1 MAKKKDIIEA
11 LDQFANESFQH
22 QKLEDVMGDRFGR
35 YSKAIIQERA
45 IPDVRDGLKPV
56 QRRILFGMQQL
67 KLTSTSPYKKCAKV
81 VGDVMGKYHPHGDS
95 SIYEALV
102 HMSQSWKMGVT
113 LVDLQGNNG
122 SIDGDGPAAYRYTE
136 CRLSKDADYMLQDIE
151 KKTVEMIDNFDG
163 EEKEPIVLPARFPN
177 LLVNGGMGISSG
189 YATYIPPHNMKE
201 VVDATIAK
209 IDNPNLTIDELLEIM
224 PGPDFPTG
232 GIAMG
237 KEGIREAFLTGSGTV
252 AVRSKYHMEDID
264 KKHRRIVVTEIPFDT
279 VKQKTVEKIEQI
291 RIDHKIDGIEEVRDE
306 TDREGLRI
314 AIDLKEGANED
325 AVIKYLLKNTNLQS
339 NIKYNMVVIHNMRPE
354 RLGVLEILS
363 AYIDHQKDVVTNRTN
378 FLKAK
383 DSHRLHIVDGLI
395 KMASI
400 LDEVIHTI
408 RQALNKADA
417 KEKLISKLEFSELQ
431 ADAILAM
438 QLYRLSNTDVTQL
451 HNEHDQ
457 LTKNIE
463 GYDKI
468 LSSEKNLLKVIKSEL
483 KEISDKINQP
493 RRTEIQEEVHDL
505 SIDESQLV
513 LDETD
518 VLVATKLGYLKRV
531 TLKSYNA
538 ATTNTVG
545 EKDAVIFEKTVSTL
559 ETLLGFTNKGNF
571 VFIPVYKIDECKMR
585 DRGQFLNNICQI
597 DPSEYF
603 VQFFNI
609 KDFNAHIQV
618 LLASKKNIIK
628 QCLLSEFN
636 VSRFTKEV
644 KCMKLASDDEII
656 SVDITSEP
664 REIITCESSGEVLR
678 MRASDVPLY
687 GKNASGIKAQK
698 VKPGE
703 TLAGAIYANKNDDV
717 LLLTNRGTIKRVK
730 LSDLPLSYRGRSGER
745 EVKKVKTNPVK
756 ILDMKKLTPNQYKE
770 QVTINVVYDS
780 SNDEI
785 NCFDLKYSQAENGTS
800 IIKDGLGEVERIY
813 LADPKNKDEVV
824 SDDYLLDTQAV
835 QASIFDYDV
844 IDDAPLKAAKK
855 SNNPLDLLD
864 KILEDEKPV
873 EAKEEVIDNNSKEKS
888 FEHSLFDN
896 PFLDTP
902 EKVERMKKEYRP
914 TIESN
919 KDDVVNNSNSTI
931 VRKKPTKISFFDDD
945 DNNNF

>member
-1 MAKKKDIIEA
+1 MTKKKDIIEA

-22 QKLEDVMGDRFGR
+22 EKLEDVMGDRFGR

-67 KLTSTSPYKKCAKV
+67 KLTSTAPYKKCAKV

-209 IDNPNLTIDELLEIM
+209 IDNPNMTIDELLEIM

-237 KEGIREAFLTGSGTV
+237 KDGIREAFLTGSGTV
-252 AVRSKYHMEDID
+252 VVRSKYHVEDID
-264 KKHRRIVVTEIPFDT
+264 KKRKRIVVTEIPFDT

-291 RIDHKIDGIEEVRDE
+291 RIDHKIDGIDEVRDE
-306 TDREGLRI
+306 TDRQGLRI

-325 AVIKYLLKNTNLQS
+325 AVIKYLFKNTNLQS
-339 NIKYNMVVIHNMRPE
+339 NIKYNMVVIHNMRPK
-354 RLGVLEILS
+354 RLGVLEILA

-395 KMASI
+395 KMVSI

-408 RQALNKADA
+408 RSSSNKADA
-417 KEKLISKLEFSELQ
+417 KEKLISKFDFSELQ

-438 QLYRLSNTDVTQL
+438 QLYRLSNTDVTAL

-493 RRTEIQEEVHDL
+493 RRTEIQDEINDL
-505 SIDESQLV
+505 SIDESKLV
-513 LDETD
+513 LDED
-518 VLVATKLGYLKRV
+518 VVLVATKLGYLKRV
-531 TLKSYNA
+531 SLKSYNA
-538 ATTNTVG
+538 ATLNTIG
-545 EKDAVIFEKTVSTL
+545 EKDAIIFEKTVSTK

-571 VFIPVYKIDECKMR
+571 IYIPIYKIDECKMR

-597 DPSEYF
+597 DPAESF
-603 VQFFNI
+603 VAYYNI
-609 KDFNAHIQV
+609 KEFNSHCQV
-618 LLASKKNIIK
+618 LLASKNNVIK

-644 KCMKLASDDEII
+644 KCMKLSDDDEIV
-656 SVDITSEP
+656 SADLTCEP
-664 REIITCESSGEVLR
+664 REIITANSSGEVLR

-687 GKNASGIKAQK
+687 GKNASGLKAQK
-698 VKPGE
+698 IKAGE
-703 TLAGAIYANKNDDV
+703 TLVGAVYANKNDDI
-717 LLLTNRGTIKRVK
+717 LLLTNRGTIKRIHIGDPKSNDSLV
-730 LSDLPLSYRGRSGER
+730 LSQRGRSGDR
-745 EVKKVKTNPVK
+745 QVKKVKTNPVT
-756 ILDMKKLTPNQYKE
+756 ILDIKRLTPNQYKE
-770 QVTINVVYDS
+770 QVSINVVYDS
-780 SNDEI
+780 TNDSI

-800 IIKDGLGEVERIY
+800 IIKSGLGEVERIY
-813 LADPKNKDEVV
+813 VAEPSTKDESVT
-824 SDDYLLDTQAV
+824 DDYLLDTQAV
-835 QASIFDYDV
+835 QLSFEDYDT
-844 IDDAPLKAAKK
+844 IDDTPLKVSKK
-855 SNNPLDLLD
+855 DNAMDMLD
-864 KILEDEKPV
+864 KILANEEK
-873 EAKEEVIDNNSKEKS
+873 KEEKIIEEKKVDALNTPN
-888 FEHSLFDN
+888 LFDN

-902 EKVERMKKEYRP
+902 EKVERLKKQY
-914 TIESN
+914 ESN
-919 KDDVVNNSNSTI
+919 STKEVNENSTI
-931 VRKKPTKISFFDDD
+931 VRRKPTKIDFFNNDD
-945 DNNNF
+945 DNNDL

>member
-1 MAKKKDIIEA
+1 MAKKKDIIDV

-22 QKLEDVMGDRFGR
+22 EKLEDVMGDRFGR

-56 QRRILFGMQQL
+56 QRRILYGMQQL
-67 KLTSTSPYKKCAKV
+67 KLTSTAPYKKCAKV

-177 LLVNGGMGISSG
+177 ILVNGGMGISSG

-201 VVDATIAK
+201 VINATIAK
-209 IDNPNLTIDELLEIM
+209 IDNPNLTIDELLQIM

-252 AVRSKYHMEDID
+252 VVRSKYSIEEID
-264 KKHRRIVVTEIPFDT
+264 KKRKRIVVTEIPFDT

-306 TDREGLRI
+306 TDRQGLRI

-354 RLGVLEILS
+354 RLGVLEILQ
-363 AYIDHQKDVVTNRTN
+363 AYIDHQKDVITNRTN

-395 KMASI
+395 KMVSI

-408 RQALNKADA
+408 RHSQNKADA
-417 KEKLISKLEFSELQ
+417 KEQLISKFEFTELQ

-438 QLYRLSNTDVTQL
+438 QLYRLSNTDVTAL
-451 HNEHDQ
+451 HNEHDT

-463 GYDKI
+463 NYDKI
-468 LSSEKNLLKVIKSEL
+468 LSSDKNLLKVIKTEL
-483 KEISDKINQP
+483 KEISEKINQP
-493 RRTEIQEEVHDL
+493 RRTEIQDEVHDL

-513 LDETD
+513 LDETYM
-518 VLVATKLGYLKRV
+518 LVATKLGYLKKV
-531 TLKSYNA
+531 SLKSYNA
-538 ATTNTVG
+538 ASTNTLG
-545 EKDAVIFEKTVSTL
+545 EKDYVIFEKQVSTL
-559 ETLLGFTNKGNF
+559 ETLVGFTNKGNF
-571 VFIPVYKIDECKMR
+571 IFIPIFKIDECKMR
-585 DRGQFLNNICQI
+585 DRGQFVNNICQI
-597 DPSEYF
+597 DPAETF
-603 VQFFNI
+603 IQFFNI
-609 KDFNAHIQV
+609 KDFNDHMQV
-618 LLASKKNIIK
+618 LLASKNNVIK

-644 KCMKLASDDEII
+644 KCMKLADNDEIVSI
-656 SVDITSEP
+656 DITSEP
-664 REIITCESSGEVLR
+664 REIISVSSSGEILR

-698 VKPGE
+698 IKSDEYIASAV
-703 TLAGAIYANKNDDV
+703 YANKNDDV

-730 LSDLPLSYRGRSGER
+730 LADLPLSYRGRSGER
-745 EVKKVKTNPVK
+745 QVKKVKTNPVI
-756 ILDMKKLTPNQYKE
+756 ILDMKVLTPNQYKE
-770 QVTINVVYDS
+770 QVSINVCYDS
-780 SNDEI
+780 NNDLFNSFE
-785 NCFDLKYSQAENGTS
+785 LKYSQAENGTS
-800 IIKDGLGEVERIY
+800 IIKDGLGEPERIY
-813 LADPKNKDEVV
+813 LPEPKNKDEVV

-835 QASIFDYDV
+835 QATIFDYDV
-844 IDDAPLKAAKK
+844 IDDKPLKAKK
-855 SNNPLDLLD
+855 SEDPLDLLD
-864 KILEDEKPV
+864 KILEN
-873 EAKEEVIDNNSKEKS
+873 EENNSKEEVKD
-888 FEHSLFDN
+888 SLLDN

-902 EKVERMKKEYRP
+902 EKIERMKKEYHP
-914 TIESN
+914 EI
-919 KDDVVNNSNSTI
+919 NNNGVTKNDNSTI
-931 VRKKPTKISFFDDD
+931 VRKKPTKIDFFNNDDE
-945 DNNNF
+945 NN